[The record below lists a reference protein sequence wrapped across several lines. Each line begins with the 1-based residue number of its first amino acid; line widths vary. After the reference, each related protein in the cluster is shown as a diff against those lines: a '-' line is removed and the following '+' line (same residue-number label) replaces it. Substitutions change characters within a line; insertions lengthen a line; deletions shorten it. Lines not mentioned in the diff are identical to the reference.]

1 MNISNGHNLIKSSS
15 CKQSNPG
22 VADKKKKLVFLSNE
36 ALLQQS
42 LSGEALLQQSLSSE
56 ALTQQSLSSEALP
69 QQSSKSMENF
79 LRPFQIFQRDF
90 PLA

>member
-1 MNISNGHNLIKSSS
+1 MNISNRHNLIKSSS
-15 CKQSNPG
+15 CKQNNPG
-22 VADKKKKLVFLSNE
+22 VADKKKLVFLSNE

-42 LSGEALLQQSLSSE
+42 LSDEALLQQSLSSE

-69 QQSSKSMENF
+69 QQSWKSMENF